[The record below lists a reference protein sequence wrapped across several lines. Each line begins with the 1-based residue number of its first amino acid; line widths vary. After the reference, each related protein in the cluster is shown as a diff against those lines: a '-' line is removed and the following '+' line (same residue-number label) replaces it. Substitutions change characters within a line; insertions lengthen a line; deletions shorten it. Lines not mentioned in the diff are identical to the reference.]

1 MAAQLDGN
9 VLAGPLSEIFLAD
22 MTLADACCGGCADV
36 SVIARAI
43 VEITG
48 DRFVI
53 RCHACG
59 NTMATLVQSPD
70 ANRLDT
76 SGMSWLGVPRQA

>member
-1 MAAQLDGN
+1 MAAHLDGN

-22 MTLADACCGGCADV
+22 MTMADACCGGCADV
-36 SVIARAI
+36 SVIARSI

-48 DRFVI
+48 DTFVI
-53 RCHACG
+53 RCHLCG
-59 NTMATLVQSPD
+59 HTLGILLQSPD

-76 SGMSWLGVPRQA
+76 SGMSWLGVPRVL